1 MNTVRFE
8 IGYNDFSIIAKQY
21 PDIRDVLITNATM
34 SLIGYYKNSDEF
46 AQKAE
51 QWISLLDSGRADLD
65 HLSIEETINT
75 LRQLVN
81 GMIKSFGDD
90 CNQRIFLSVQSE
102 TLHIRLMQLSSKE
115 KYLFFKPS
123 P

>member
-90 CNQRIFLSVQSE
+90 CNQEYFYQCNQE

>member
-90 CNQRIFLSVQSE
+90 CNQRIFLSVQSRKL
-102 TLHIRLMQLSSKE
+102 TYTVDAVVKQGKISFL
-115 KYLFFKPS
+115 
-123 P
+123 

>member
-46 AQKAE
+46 AQ
-51 QWISLLDSGRADLD
+51 
-65 HLSIEETINT
+65 
-75 LRQLVN
+75 RQSN
-81 GMIKSFGDD
+81 GF
-90 CNQRIFLSVQSE
+90 
-102 TLHIRLMQLSSKE
+102 H
-115 KYLFFKPS
+115 Y
-123 P
+123 

>member
-81 GMIKSFGDD
+81 GMKKSFVH
-90 CNQRIFLSVQSE
+90 LSFFYSRSSLLVVVF
-102 TLHIRLMQLSSKE
+102 QLYE
-115 KYLFFKPS
+115 I
-123 P
+123 